1 MDVITSVESCDKF
14 FIARQMGKDSELYL
28 RVIRTDQD
36 VFFIIG
42 CKGFLRVL
50 PSSCLMGMF
59 CRLGSVQLIL
69 PVAVTVCENVAL
81 IFPSAEIRGF
91 MPST

>member
-36 VFFIIG
+36 VFFIIS
-42 CKGFLRVL
+42 CKGFSQGPSKFLPDGDVL
-50 PSSCLMGMF
+50 QVGF
-59 CRLGSVQLIL
+59 CTVIL
-69 PVAVTVCENVAL
+69 PVAVTVC
-81 IFPSAEIRGF
+81 
-91 MPST
+91 